1 MPEWAVH
8 CVLCD
13 GVCFLNFLRFNGLQT
28 SYSSKIGHLKMC
40 FVALSKPEDMN
51 SNLQHLQINFYDKYV
66 DNKSRDLPWGHVA
79 SEGVL
84 SAEN

>member
-1 MPEWAVH
+1 
-8 CVLCD
+8 
-13 GVCFLNFLRFNGLQT
+13 
-28 SYSSKIGHLKMC
+28 MC
-40 FVALSKPEDMN
+40 FVALSKLEDMN